1 VVTSR
6 LDRKRNDL
14 IDYDFCSHRV
24 ISREDNIVR
33 TFPSVE
39 RGGRAERRAR
49 AQSDGRAARRAALR
63 RSGEGGRRAALRR
76 WRRGDRGRAGGGAK
90 RKCETSEREKAG

>member
-24 ISREDNIVR
+24 ISREDNIFR

-49 AQSDGRAARRAALR
+49 GTAGGVTALR
-63 RSGEGGRRAALRR
+63 RSGEGGRRAALRRWRR

-90 RKCETSEREKAG
+90 RKCETSEREKVG